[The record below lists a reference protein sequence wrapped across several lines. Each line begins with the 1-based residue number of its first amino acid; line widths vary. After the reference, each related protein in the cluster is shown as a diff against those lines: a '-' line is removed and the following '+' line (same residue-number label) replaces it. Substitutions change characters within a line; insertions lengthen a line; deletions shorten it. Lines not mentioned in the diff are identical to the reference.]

1 MDIGTAE
8 VALIFSGVVCVI
20 GVLNFR
26 GASKAR
32 EVAAMRDEHAK
43 ELETRE
49 WRTEARGMM
58 SRQGDDIK
66 TVKTEQ
72 REMRAEVREN
82 ADQIKALSSRHDAD
96 VARLSGRIEAVDGRV
111 GDLMVV
117 MKEEADMDSDERKE
131 KR

>member
-8 VALIFSGVVCVI
+8 VALAFSGIVCVV

-26 GASKAR
+26 EASKAR

-58 SRQGDDIK
+58 SRQGDDIR

-82 ADQIKALSSRHDAD
+82 ADHIKELSARHDAD
-96 VARLSGRIEAVDGRV
+96 VARLSGRIDQVDVRV
-111 GDLMVV
+111 GDLMGV
-117 MKEEADMDSDERKE
+117 MQGDAEADIDERKE